1 MIKFFVSKNIVNLA
15 NSCTLTKI
23 IWDDFGFKTSF
34 NLYYVDENSKIIHI
48 GKLKILQKNQ
58 EYGYTDIPN
67 EFDRLSDNYCSLG
80 QEQIYYEELYHL
92 PENIRKEIL
101 NNLRDCVNNNK
112 IKNAFRKENGFRYSL
127 MRVLREHDIKHFRS
141 ILKNQAKPTPYKF
154 TYAITN
160 SQESHLVVNVIPN
173 STPPTNVQVIIGR
186 NGVGKTRLFN
196 KLTTSLMNIKQD
208 ENDKQEHFI
217 NHDEKLQ
224 FSNLI
229 TIAFSAFDSSRPLTK
244 AELKNNPINY
254 NYIGLKKSD
263 NSGFRDFGNLN
274 TEFVDSFQSCI
285 TGVRK
290 ERLKNAI
297 EILNSDPIFLNLDI
311 ISLIDNYDRKEL
323 FRIYRLLSS
332 GHKIVLFSI
341 IKLVLLTD
349 ERTLVLIDEPETH
362 LHPPLL
368 SSFIKALSDLLI
380 NRNAI
385 ALIATHSP
393 VVLQEVPR
401 VCVSIMN
408 RSGKEVKI
416 DKPEIETYAE
426 NVGTLTH
433 EIFKLEVMQSG
444 FYKTLKDLIMD
455 DNLTYEEILNEFK
468 EQIGCEGRAIIR
480 ALEYNKD

>member
-1 MIKFFVSKNIVNLA
+1 M
-15 NSCTLTKI
+15 
-23 IWDDFGFKTSF
+23 
-34 NLYYVDENSKIIHI
+34 
-48 GKLKILQKNQ
+48 
-58 EYGYTDIPN
+58 
-67 EFDRLSDNYCSLG
+67 
-80 QEQIYYEELYHL
+80 
-92 PENIRKEIL
+92 
-101 NNLRDCVNNNK
+101 
-112 IKNAFRKENGFRYSL
+112 
-127 MRVLREHDIKHFRS
+127 
-141 ILKNQAKPTPYKF
+141 
-154 TYAITN
+154 AI
-160 SQESHLVVNVIPN
+160 
-173 STPPTNVQVIIGR
+173 
-186 NGVGKTRLFN
+186 
-196 KLTTSLMNIKQD
+196 
-208 ENDKQEHFI
+208 
-217 NHDEKLQ
+217 
-224 FSNLI
+224 
-229 TIAFSAFDSSRPLTK
+229 SAFDSSRPLTK

-263 NSGFRDFGNLN
+263 NSGFRDFGDLN

>member
-34 NLYYVDENSKIIHI
+34 NLYYFSENFQSIHI
-48 GKLKILQKNQ
+48 GKVKIMQKSQ
-58 EYGYTDIPN
+58 GGGYTTLPD
-67 EFDRLSDNYCSLG
+67 EFEKLDETYCSLG

-101 NNLRDCVNNNK
+101 NSLRDCVNNNK
-112 IKNAFRKENGFRYSL
+112 IKNAFRKENCFRYSL
-127 MRVLREHDIKHFRS
+127 MRVLREYDIKHFRS

-196 KLTTSLMNIKQD
+196 KLTTSLMNIEQD

-244 AELKNNPINY
+244 AELKNSPINY

-263 NSGFRDFGNLN
+263 NSGFRDFGDLN

-290 ERLKNAI
+290 ELLKNAI
-297 EILNSDPIFLNLDI
+297 EILNSDPIFSNLDI
-311 ISLIDNYDRKEL
+311 ISLIENYDRREL

-349 ERTLVLIDEPETH
+349 ERTLILIDEPETH

-368 SSFIKALSDLLI
+368 ASFINALSELLI

-385 ALIATHSP
+385 AFIATHSP
-393 VVLQEVPR
+393 VVLQEVPKS
-401 VCVSIMN
+401 CVHIMN
-408 RSGKEVKI
+408 RSGKEVFI
-416 DKPEIETYAE
+416 NKPSIETFAE
-426 NVGTLTH
+426 NVGILTH

-444 FYKTLKDLIMD
+444 FYKTLKELVTNESQD
-455 DNLTYEEILNEFK
+455 YEDILYKFDG
-468 EQIGCEGRAIIR
+468 QIGCEGRAIIR
-480 ALEYNKD
+480 TLKHNME